1 MKTTTVAISHEEFK
15 DHGHVNVDLSVHY
28 DPTYGNEAALR
39 LLNDAYA
46 EARRR
51 IE

>member
-1 MKTTTVAISHEEFK
+1 MKTTTVAVSNEEFE
-15 DHGHVNVDLSVHY
+15 DHGHITVDLTIAY
-28 DPTYGNEAALR
+28 ETGQNDAALR
-39 LLNDAYA
+39 VLNDAYA

>member
-1 MKTTTVAISHEEFK
+1 MKTTQIIVSEEEFQ
-15 DHGHVNVDLSVHY
+15 DHGHVNVDISITFETGQN
-28 DPTYGNEAALR
+28 DAALR
-39 LLNDAYA
+39 VLNDAYA

>member
-1 MKTTTVAISHEEFK
+1 MKTTQVAISNEEFRN
-15 DHGHVNVDLSVHY
+15 DGHINVDINV
-28 DPTYGNEAALR
+28 TYETGQNDAALR
-39 LLNDAYA
+39 VLNDAYA